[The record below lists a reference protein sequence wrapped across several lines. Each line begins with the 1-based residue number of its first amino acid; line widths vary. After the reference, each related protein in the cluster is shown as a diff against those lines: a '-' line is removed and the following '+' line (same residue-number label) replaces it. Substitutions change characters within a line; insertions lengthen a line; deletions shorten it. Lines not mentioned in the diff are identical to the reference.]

1 MLCRISKTLAVK
13 GEFSVRRAV
22 NRTYLYRFAV
32 RKTEDSFN
40 FPTNY
45 AHNWEGFDK
54 RSFRKWDRDKN
65 AGRMQITGILPY
77 PDMKYIAEVRY
88 IDFDL

>member
-77 PDMKYIAEVRY
+77 PDMKYITEVRY
-88 IDFDL
+88 VDFN